1 MINWTEVLL
10 SLMTLLGSCG
20 WFVAGKKHKQGVE
33 GLKTENQMKKLDL
46 SSEFVNKFRE
56 LIIGPLETEVKKLRS
71 EVKDLKEAIEAV
83 YDCPYRTECPVK
95 DKLNQKRSTR

>member
-20 WFVAGKKHKQGVE
+20 WFVAG
-33 GLKTENQMKKLDL
+33 N
-46 SSEFVNKFRE
+46 SEFVNKFRE

>member
-20 WFVAGKKHKQGVE
+20 WFVAGKKHKQEVE

-56 LIIGPLETEVKKLRS
+56 LIIGPLETEVKKLRRRRR
-71 EVKDLKEAIEAV
+71 LKRCMIVRIGLSA
-83 YDCPYRTECPVK
+83 
-95 DKLNQKRSTR
+95 RSRIS

>member
-20 WFVAGKKHKQGVE
+20 WFVAGKKHKQEVE

-71 EVKDLKEAIEAV
+71 
-83 YDCPYRTECPVK
+83 
-95 DKLNQKRSTR
+95 